1 MKLKL
6 NKDYAVRHLF
16 VTVLMAALGC
26 WFAYDGVI
34 TYPSMTPSELY
45 RHIEGS
51 EVPAE
56 WTSEKLDAFK
66 KQKTQTQYG
75 FATLSLLAAF
85 VVGLRLL
92 KASKFDFEFD
102 ETSFTYNGRKFT
114 RDDIADVDRT
124 KWEAKSIIVL
134 KLKNAPSITLDAWH
148 HVGVKD
154 FVATL

>member
-1 MKLKL
+1 MKIKL

-45 RHIEGS
+45 RSIEGS
-51 EVPAE
+51 DAPAE

-66 KQKTQTQYG
+66 KQKTQTQYS
-75 FATLSLLAAF
+75 FATLSLLAALI
-85 VVGLRLL
+85 VGTRLF
-92 KASKFDFEFD
+92 KASKFDFDFD
-102 ETSFTYNGRKFT
+102 ETTFTYNGRKFT
-114 RDDIADVDRT
+114 RDDIADVDRS
-124 KWEAKSIIVL
+124 KWEAKSIAVL

-148 HVGVKD
+148 HVGVKE